1 MQRINSFVDRT
12 FNVRVGSGKTR
23 RQGWGGGG
31 RAGITPQN
39 SLHLASPEKACLAL
53 RILLQHLRGFS
64 HPMSHGPTVLV
75 GEDDDCNTYL
85 YFSKKIQHL
94 RKVSLSSGAN
104 NCHSKTTVLRSK
116 LG

>member
-1 MQRINSFVDRT
+1 MSELAQ
-12 FNVRVGSGKTR
+12 GK
-23 RQGWGGGG
+23 QGGRGGVGGGG
-31 RAGITPQN
+31 GAGITPQN